1 MIAFITR
8 TALCLL
14 LLVTTGAARADR
26 PSDPVT
32 RLNDGI
38 LTLMRAAESGVPA
51 GSRIRDF
58 ESVVRRSFDLETSLR
73 VAAPGYDRA
82 PEPERR
88 ALLDAFARRNAAQYV
103 RRFDGY
109 SGETIEITGERA
121 GPRSTTLVET
131 RLLRPGGNP
140 VVLTYVLRETG
151 GRWGIVDV
159 LLNGSVSQLAVQRS
173 DFAATLRSGGI
184 PALTR
189 EFNAYADGVAG

>member
-14 LLVTTGAARADR
+14 LVLTAGAAHADR
-26 PSDPVT
+26 PADPVT

-51 GSRIRDF
+51 AARLRDF
-58 ESVVRRSFDLETSLR
+58 ESVIRESFDLETSLR
-73 VAAPGYDRA
+73 VAVPGYDRA

-88 ALLDAFARRNAAQYV
+88 ALLGAFARRNAAQYV
-103 RRFDGY
+103 SRFDGY
-109 SGETIEITGERA
+109 SGETIEIAGERS
-121 GPRSTTLVET
+121 GPRNTTLVET
-131 RLLRPGGNP
+131 RLLRPQGSP
-140 VVLTYVLRETG
+140 VVLTYVVRRMG
-151 GRWGIVDV
+151 DGWGIVDV

-189 EFNAYADGVAG
+189 EFNAYADGVTG